1 MGKKDVSTG
10 SFSGMRSLPLAWLM
24 LLVAAGACSDDKTDV
39 VHRATDGDSVP
50 TMMTRDV
57 TTLIS
62 DSGVTRYRITT
73 SLWLVFDEANEP
85 NWKFPEGLFMEKF
98 DPDFATDATIV
109 CDSAT
114 YLKNKMLWRLDG
126 NVNIL
131 NTSGEKFLT
140 QQLFWSQRDHKVYS
154 DSFIHIE
161 RNDRIIEGYGFTS
174 NERMTT
180 YTIQKPSGIFPLSD
194 FRNKSDSTATDSVAP
209 AAADTIAVKK
219 TATK

>member
-1 MGKKDVSTG
+1 
-10 SFSGMRSLPLAWLM
+10 MRVLPVAWAI
-24 LLVAAGACSDDKTDV
+24 LLFAGACSEEKTDV

-73 SLWLVFDEANEP
+73 PLWLVFDEAKEP
-85 NWKFPEGLFMEKF
+85 NWKFPDGLFMEKF
-98 DPDFATDATIV
+98 APDYTTDATIV

-114 YLKNKMLWRLDG
+114 YFKDMSLWRLDG

-131 NTSGEKFLT
+131 NTRGEKFLT
-140 QQLFWSQRDHKVYS
+140 QQLFWSQRDRKVYS

-161 RNDRIIEGYGFTS
+161 RNDRVIEGYGFTS

-180 YTIQKPSGIFPLSD
+180 YSILKPSGIFPVSD
-194 FRNKSDSTATDSVAP
+194 FKGKGDSTKVAGDSAAVAP
-209 AAADTIAVKK
+209 AAVTVDK
-219 TATK
+219 TA